1 MKLRHAVGQIIRELR
16 LEREWTMRALAEK
29 SAVSLT
35 FISEVERGT
44 KEASSEVL
52 QCLASGLEVPL
63 SQIVI
68 EAGYRLAGVN
78 SFEVPQS
85 ELDKLLSIH

>member
-1 MKLRHAVGQIIRELR
+1 MRLREALGQIIRELR
-16 LEREWTMRALAEK
+16 HEREWSMRTLAEK

-52 QCLASGLEVPL
+52 ECLANGLDVPL

-68 EAGYRLAGVN
+68 EAGYRIAGIN
-78 SFEVPQS
+78 SFEIPQS
-85 ELDKLLSIH
+85 ELDKLLAIH